1 MGKRLRI
8 KEKFVNALELPR
20 ELILNVPKITL
31 TGKDKILIECYR
43 SLMSYETDCVKLSTA
58 IGVLSLYGR
67 DLTIKEITGEDI
79 IVQGKVNKL
88 EFHS

>member
-1 MGKRLRI
+1 MLQKLGELRDGLREI
-8 KEKFVNALELPR
+8 KHGDR
-20 ELILNVPKITL
+20 
-31 TGKDKILIECYR
+31 
-43 SLMSYETDCVKLSTA
+43 
-58 IGVLSLYGR
+58 VLSLYGR